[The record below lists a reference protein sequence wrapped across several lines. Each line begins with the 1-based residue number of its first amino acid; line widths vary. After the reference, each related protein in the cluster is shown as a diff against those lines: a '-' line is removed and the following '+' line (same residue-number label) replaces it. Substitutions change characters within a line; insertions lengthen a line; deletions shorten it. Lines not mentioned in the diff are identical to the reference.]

1 MAQQPQKIKLDQFQ
15 LEDLVQLKQR
25 LTQDLQTFLGSYNGL
40 KALEQKFEYGK
51 ALIEQISTK
60 AKVGDEVMLPLTNS
74 LFVPGTLKNTDLFLI
89 ELGTGY
95 FAEYDAKGAQGFCSR
110 KAAFTKD
117 TSEQAQ
123 NEMENKRKFIEE
135 VNIEISKKAQARQ
148 EQINLQD
155 AQEANF
161 KKK

>member
-1 MAQQPQKIKLDQFQ
+1 MATATAQQKIKLDQFQ

-51 ALIEQISTK
+51 VLIEQISTK
-60 AKVGDEVMLPLTNS
+60 SQVGDEVMIPLTNS
-74 LFVPGTLKNTDLFLI
+74 LFVPGKLKDTDKFLI

-95 FAEYDAKGAQGFCSR
+95 FAEYTAQGASDFCSR
-110 KAAFTKD
+110 KSAFTKD

-135 VNIEISKKAQARQ
+135 VNIEISKKVQVRQ
-148 EQINLQD
+148 E
-155 AQEANF
+155 
-161 KKK
+161 

>member
-1 MAQQPQKIKLDQFQ
+1 MAAAQQKIKLEQLQ

-51 ALIEQISTK
+51 VLVEQINKK
-60 AKVGDEVMLPLTNS
+60 ASVGDEVMLPLTNS
-74 LFVPGTLKNTDLFLI
+74 LFVPGKLKDTNNFLV

-95 FAEYDAKGAQGFCSR
+95 FAQYDAKGAQEFCAR
-110 KAAFTKD
+110 KSAFTKD
-117 TSEQAQ
+117 TSEKAQ
-123 NEMENKRKFIEE
+123 VEMENKRKFIEQ
-135 VNIEISKKAQARQ
+135 VNLEISKKAQARQ
-148 EQINLQD
+148 EQINEQA
-155 AQEANF
+155 AQKQNF